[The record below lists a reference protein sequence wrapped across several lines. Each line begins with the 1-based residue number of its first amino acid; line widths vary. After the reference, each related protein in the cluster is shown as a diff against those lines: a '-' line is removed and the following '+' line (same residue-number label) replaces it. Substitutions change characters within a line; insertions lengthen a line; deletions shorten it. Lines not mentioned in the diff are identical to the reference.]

1 MRKITTL
8 LFLFVV
14 CFTVAC
20 SGGKKGG
27 GKASFDVALTLADIE
42 PKFQP
47 AVDAFNI
54 MNEVVVASGGE
65 KLQSPFE
72 LDSDGDGKSDIGYVV
87 IGDPAF
93 DDFFKSAAKLN
104 GLIYICTELTASAT
118 SQLKHF
124 ARSQASNEALRD
136 QIKEL
141 VGDKPSSEWTT
152 QESAAVMATAK
163 ERGQVKGDVLES
175 FAGTGISMGVGVVAL
190 GKAIKEA
197 KDLLPKG
204 QTLLSNVK
212 SVSPMKIGKATKGV
226 KNSISNLKSVVD
238 NTPKMLEEMA
248 VLVTAFSKL
257 N

>member
-1 MRKITTL
+1 MRKITIL

-20 SGGKKGG
+20 SGGKGG

-47 AVDAFNI
+47 AVDAFNL
-54 MNEVVVASGGE
+54 MNEVVVATGGE

-72 LDSDGDGKSDIGYVV
+72 LDTDGDGKSDIGYVV
-87 IGDPAF
+87 VGDPAF
-93 DDFFKSAAKLN
+93 DDFFKSSAKLN
-104 GLIYICTELTASAT
+104 GLIYICTELTSSAT
-118 SQLKHF
+118 TQLKHF

-136 QIKEL
+136 QIEEL
-141 VGDKPSSEWTT
+141 VGTKPSSEWTT
-152 QESAAVMATAK
+152 EEAAAVMATAK
-163 ERGQVKGDVLES
+163 ERGQIKGDVLES

-204 QTLLSNVK
+204 QTLLSGVK

-248 VLVTAFSKL
+248 VLITAFSKL